1 MLGITAL
8 FAALYLGFAFAIAPI
23 PTLETGRCVN
33 GLHEG
38 SGASTAATRSVDCAK
53 PHDNEVVGSVRYLGD
68 GAYPGRAALV
78 SFAQTQCGEAFGTYV
93 GVDFQSSSLEMFI
106 AMPSDLTW
114 AKGDRQIGCVVL
126 AGDDTM
132 LTGSVKG
139 TAR

>member
-1 MLGITAL
+1 
-8 FAALYLGFAFAIAPI
+8 
-23 PTLETGRCVN
+23 
-33 GLHEG
+33 
-38 SGASTAATRSVDCAK
+38 
-53 PHDNEVVGSVRYLGD
+53 
-68 GAYPGRAALV
+68 V
-78 SFAQTQCGEAFGTYV
+78 SFAQTQCGGAFGTYV

-126 AGDDTM
+126 AADDTM